1 MKRKSNFKKTIIIGF
16 LCLIAIC
23 IVATTLFLIYKKT
36 TFNYESKIE
45 LTLNS
50 EVYNTDNI
58 KDLKNGTII
67 TNREKIDTTKI
78 GFQEINIEIKDCFGK
93 VKNITYQVIVID
105 NEKPIITFNKELET
119 EEGVTI
125 DLLKDVKV
133 SDNSEENITPTIEGT
148 YDFNKSGEYNLFYI
162 AKDSSG
168 NETKESFTLIVK
180 EKIVIQKPSE
190 KPVEPPV
197 EKPTETKPSTSN
209 DKNTNSNNQS
219 NADGTFTTSK
229 GFSGVTKNGITYIDG
244 YLVVNKTYSLPSNYG
259 SGLTK
264 ETKDAFE
271 KMKSAATLEGLNVY
285 LSSGYRSYTTQNNLY
300 NRYVNRDGKDEADK
314 YSARAGHSEHQSGL
328 AFDVNQIN
336 STFDNS
342 AEAKW
347 LSANCYK
354 YGFILR
360 YPKGKTNET
369 GYMYESWHFR
379 YVGTELAAK
388 LYNNGDWIT
397 MEDYFGIT
405 SEYQ

>member
-1 MKRKSNFKKTIIIGF
+1 MKRKSNFKKIIIISF

-23 IVATTLFLIYKKT
+23 IIATTLFLNSKKL

-45 LTLNS
+45 LKLKT
-50 EVYNTDNI
+50 ETFNTDNI

-67 TNREKIDTTKI
+67 TNREKINTTKI
-78 GFQEINIEIKDCFGK
+78 GTQEINIEIKNYFGK
-93 VKNITYQVIVID
+93 VSKISYQIIVID
-105 NEKPIITFNKELET
+105 NESPVITFNKELRT

-133 SDNSEENITPTIEGT
+133 TDNSEEEITPTIEGI
-148 YDFNKSGEYNLFYI
+148 YDFNESGEYNLFYV

-168 NETKESFTLIVK
+168 NETREAFTLTVK
-180 EKIVIQKPSE
+180 EKIAVQKPIE
-190 KPVEPPV
+190 KPKENPT
-197 EKPTETKPSTSN
+197 EKPNVTTPSDDKETP
-209 DKNTNSNNQS
+209 SNNQTNS
-219 NADGTFTTSK
+219 DKTFTTSK
-229 GFSGVTKNGITYIDG
+229 GFSGVTKNGVTYIDG

-259 SGLTK
+259 NGLTK

-300 NRYVNRDGKDEADK
+300 NRYVNRDGKAEADK
-314 YSARAGHSEHQSGL
+314 YSARPGHSEHQSGL

-336 STFDNS
+336 NTFDNS

-347 LSANCYK
+347 LAANCYK

-369 GYMYESWHFR
+369 GYIYESWHFR
-379 YVGTELAAK
+379 YVGTELATK

-405 SEYQ
+405 SEYK